1 MTGKAAETGNASC
14 SDLSLAM
21 YMLLNWFSCNAAQ
34 FGMFSIFVA
43 YFFSTIK
50 LENMTWIMSHDPEDW

>member
-21 YMLLNWFSCNAAQ
+21 YMLLNWFSCIAAQ

-50 LENMTWIMSHDPEDW
+50 LENMT